1 MPIKK
6 KKMGPHKLRKTIT
19 QTQTRT
25 QPQNKTKIKGP
36 QKIFSYTKGTA
47 ATSETKIAS
56 QPD

>member
-1 MPIKK
+1 
-6 KKMGPHKLRKTIT
+6 MGPHKLRKTIT
-19 QTQTRT
+19 PTQTQTPT

-47 ATSETKIAS
+47 ATPETKIAS